1 LTDPQPTDPQPTD
14 PQPTDPQL
22 TDPQQISA
30 QDLAQINRAID
41 QLSSIATGLCQDLG
55 VTLEVSRDSWS
66 WDPLRRTISV
76 SESDLLRYGITYC
89 AGALA
94 SEIGRFYIGRHTLF
108 NIDEDEHMARTLLEA
123 LDRPRAE
130 SWIIER
136 YPGTHP
142 WLREVNT
149 HLPPLP
155 LEIPQFLIFCMAVA
169 QEHRIE
175 QAQLSPSVTNA
186 LIATHYSRRAY
197 AATRPRANL
206 TRPTDFE
213 LNTHLDA
220 LLYQD
225 PSAPPPIHPNAR
237 DDVLP
242 LSDAQER
249 ADRAR
254 YRLQVCPVLTRQDW
268 TPSIVEQRVQLCAIE
283 ALSLAQEDIFPV
295 AYELYTQDRNRIIE
309 YLSDRQEHINAALEA
324 LDTGAFELFFK
335 HAAIF
340 THPPA
345 DLHEDG
351 PLGVS
356 YIDHPK
362 MKHLDQLA
370 QRLINGL
377 GHHLGLDV
385 GMLTKE
391 QRDVGLMKSVSGAQG
406 LEHASPVARD
416 SMTEPPHVR
425 SPLLTHTP
433 TIDYEQVVTRIRP
446 QIDELIERLEATLLP
461 RVRLRAESGYSSGR
475 RVDLKQLMR
484 YESDPRRAQ
493 TLWTRNTVPQRRS
506 VSLLMLI
513 DLSGSMRGQKADAA
527 VLGVCLLCE
536 TLTRLKIPFSVQG
549 FQDVLIPLIDF
560 QQPFNRDAQ
569 QMIVDLPKEIQGV
582 RPFGNNN
589 PQYNDDGPCLLE
601 AAALLLAQPSQERLL
616 IVVSDGIPE
625 GRRSDKR
632 DLITAID
639 ALRSNPKLRLV
650 ALGLGPHTSHVKSL
664 YPRSIDN
671 VATQD
676 FASEIGAL
684 IQEIVLSE

>member
-1 LTDPQPTDPQPTD
+1 MG
-14 PQPTDPQL
+14 
-22 TDPQQISA
+22 
-30 QDLAQINRAID
+30 R
-41 QLSSIATGLCQDLG
+41 G
-55 VTLEVSRDSWS
+55 SWS

-76 SESDLLRYGITYC
+76 SEDDLLRYGITYC

-108 NIDEDEHMARTLLEA
+108 KIDEDEHMARPLLEA

-136 YPGTHP
+136 YPGTQP
-142 WLREVNT
+142 WLRELAT
-149 HLPPLP
+149 HRSPLP
-155 LEIPQFLIFCMAVA
+155 VEIPQFLIFCMAVA
-169 QEHRIE
+169 QEYRIE
-175 QAQLSPSVTNA
+175 QAQLSPSVSNA

-206 TRPTDFE
+206 TRPTDLEF
-213 LNTHLDA
+213 NTHLDA
-220 LLYQD
+220 LLDQD
-225 PSAPPPIHPNAR
+225 PSAPPPIRPSAR
-237 DDVLP
+237 DDVSAP
-242 LSDAQER
+242 NDGSER
-249 ADRAR
+249 GDRAR
-254 YRLQVCPVLTRQDW
+254 YRLQVQPTLTRQDW
-268 TPSIVEQRVQLCAIE
+268 TPSITEQRVQLCAIE
-283 ALSLAQEDIFPV
+283 ALSLAQEDIFPI
-295 AYELYTQDRNRIIE
+295 AYELYTQDLNRIVA
-309 YLSDRQEHINAALEA
+309 YLSERQEHINAALEA
-324 LDTGAFELFFK
+324 LDTGSFETFFERAALFS
-335 HAAIF
+335 HPF
-340 THPPA
+340 TDPDE
-345 DLHEDG
+345 DLTLDLSH
-351 PLGVS
+351 
-356 YIDHPK
+356 IDQQK
-362 MKHLDQLA
+362 MKHLDRLA
-370 QRLINGL
+370 QRLINGVA
-377 GHHLGLDV
+377 HHLDLDV
-385 GMLTKE
+385 GLLTKE
-391 QRDVGLMKSVSGAQG
+391 QRDVGQMKSISADQG
-406 LEHASPVARD
+406 PERPLPASRD
-416 SMTEPPHVR
+416 LMTEPPPVR
-425 SPLLTHTP
+425 SPSPPYTRRTE
-433 TIDYEQVVTRIRP
+433 YEEIVARIRP

-461 RVRLRAESGYSSGR
+461 RVRLRARSGYTSGR
-475 RVDLKQLMR
+475 RVDLKRLMR
-484 YESDPRRAQ
+484 YESDPRLAQ

-513 DLSGSMRGQKADAA
+513 DLSGSMRGQKAEAA
-527 VLGVCLLCE
+527 ILGVCLLCE

-582 RPFGNNN
+582 RPLGNNN
-589 PQYNDDGPCLLE
+589 PKYNDDGPCLLE
-601 AAALLLAQPSQERLL
+601 ASALLLAQPSQERLL

-639 ALRSNPKLRLV
+639 TLRSNPKLRLV